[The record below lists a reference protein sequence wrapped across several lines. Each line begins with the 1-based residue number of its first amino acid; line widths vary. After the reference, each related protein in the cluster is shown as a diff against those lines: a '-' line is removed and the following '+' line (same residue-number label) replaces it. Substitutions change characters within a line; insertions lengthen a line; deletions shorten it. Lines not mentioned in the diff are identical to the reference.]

1 MNIEEKY
8 SQNSQEFAYLG
19 LMEEMRMEALLL
31 ALLQEGDSAL
41 EERAM
46 EYGDKIIQLKDE
58 IRDTEMLLERLRR
71 LLADYGKSDNILQE
85 IAAGQRLELTEGMDV
100 LIDGKKISMTPLPKA
115 LFLLFWRHPE
125 GICFKD
131 MSDYREELV
140 ELYGRT
146 SRSDD
151 PERFRSTIDRLIDLD
166 SNSLDT
172 QRYLLKRQLEAQMN
186 PSDAAM
192 FCIRGS
198 RGEKKVI
205 PASRRRK

>member
-31 ALLQEGDSAL
+31 ALLQEGGCTL
-41 EERAM
+41 EEGRVT
-46 EYGDKIIQLKDE
+46 YGNTPEQLKDE
-58 IRDTEMLLERLRR
+58 IRETEKLLERLRR
-71 LLADYGKSDNILQE
+71 MLSDYGKSESALQGM
-85 IAAGQRLELTEGMDV
+85 AAEQRLELTEGMDV

>member
-1 MNIEEKY
+1 
-8 SQNSQEFAYLG
+8 
-19 LMEEMRMEALLL
+19 MEEMRMEALLL
-31 ALLQEGDSAL
+31 ALLQEGGCTL
-41 EERAM
+41 EEGRVT
-46 EYGDKIIQLKDE
+46 YGNTPEQLKDE
-58 IRDTEMLLERLRR
+58 IRETEKLLERLRR

>member
-31 ALLQEGDSAL
+31 ALLQEGGCTL
-41 EERAM
+41 EEGRVT
-46 EYGDKIIQLKDE
+46 YGNTPEQLKDE

>member
-31 ALLQEGDSAL
+31 ALLQEGGCTL
-41 EERAM
+41 EEGRVT
-46 EYGDKIIQLKDE
+46 YGNTPEQLKDE
-58 IRDTEMLLERLRR
+58 IRETEKLLERLRR
-71 LLADYGKSDNILQE
+71 LLSDYGKSDNILQE

>member
-31 ALLQEGDSAL
+31 ALLQEGGCTL
-41 EERAM
+41 EEGAM

>member
-31 ALLQEGDSAL
+31 ALLQEGDCTL
-41 EERAM
+41 EEGRVT
-46 EYGDKIIQLKDE
+46 YGNTPEQLKDE

>member
-41 EERAM
+41 EEGAM

-115 LFLLFWRHPE
+115 LFRLFWRHPE

>member
-1 MNIEEKY
+1 
-8 SQNSQEFAYLG
+8 
-19 LMEEMRMEALLL
+19 MEALFL
-31 ALLQEGDSAL
+31 ALLQEGDCAL
-41 EERAM
+41 EEGAM
-46 EYGDKIIQLKDE
+46 EYGDKAGQLKDE
-58 IRDTEMLLERLRR
+58 IRETERLLERLRR
-71 LLADYGKSDNILQE
+71 LLADYGKSENMLQE
-85 IAAGQRLELTEGMDV
+85 MTAGQRLELTEGMDV
-100 LIDGKKISMTPLPKA
+100 LIDGKSISMTPLPKA

>member
-41 EERAM
+41 EEGAM

-140 ELYGRT
+140 KGGMVLSGLSPDGNIVEMVELPREVHPFFVAT
-146 SRSDD
+146 QAHPEFKSR
-151 PERFRSTIDRLIDLD
+151 PNRPHPLFRGFVRAALD
-166 SNSLDT
+166 YS
-172 QRYLLKRQLEAQMN
+172 
-186 PSDAAM
+186 
-192 FCIRGS
+192 
-198 RGEKKVI
+198 EKEGKE
-205 PASRRRK
+205 

>member
-41 EERAM
+41 EEGAR
-46 EYGDKIIQLKDE
+46 EYGDKHIQLKDE
-58 IRDTEMLLERLRR
+58 IRDTEKLLERLRR

-100 LIDGKKISMTPLPKA
+100 LIDVKKISMTPLPKA

>member
-100 LIDGKKISMTPLPKA
+100 LIDGKKISMTPCPRPCSCSSGGIPKA
-115 LFLLFWRHPE
+115 FASRICPTTGRNWWNSTE
-125 GICFKD
+125 G
-131 MSDYREELV
+131 
-140 ELYGRT
+140 
-146 SRSDD
+146 
-151 PERFRSTIDRLIDLD
+151 P
-166 SNSLDT
+166 
-172 QRYLLKRQLEAQMN
+172 A
-186 PSDAAM
+186 AAM
-192 FCIRGS
+192 TRSASAAPSTGS
-198 RGEKKVI
+198 
-205 PASRRRK
+205 